1 MIVCYVILVN
11 RPFETE
17 IAGKKIFFQKNDV
30 LLTDNISQSF
40 FLRHPGNV
48 TELRI
53 DECIVRKYMES
64 ADRIQHSD
72 SAVSVPFIKTTFSHI
87 ALLHNVMQNLSLQK
101 TLPQQ
106 FSEQMFFACLSIF
119 STHRGFM
126 FLLFRCINSVALKVR
141 YIICSSPSR
150 VWRVKDIS
158 NSLYMSESLLKRKL
172 QEEKVSFSQILLD
185 IRMHNAR
192 QLISSKLSVNQIAIR
207 CGYAS
212 TPYFISVFREY
223 FGITPH
229 QMMINQSGFIEGRIA
244 IK

>member
-1 MIVCYVILVN
+1 
-11 RPFETE
+11 
-17 IAGKKIFFQKNDV
+17 
-30 LLTDNISQSF
+30 
-40 FLRHPGNV
+40 
-48 TELRI
+48 
-53 DECIVRKYMES
+53 
-64 ADRIQHSD
+64 
-72 SAVSVPFIKTTFSHI
+72 
-87 ALLHNVMQNLSLQK
+87 SLQK

-150 VWRVKDIS
+150 AWRVKDIS

-185 IRMHNAR
+185 IRMHNAQ

-229 QMMINQSGFIEGRIA
+229 QMMINQSGFIESRIA

>member
-1 MIVCYVILVN
+1 MSGNIGANPPSLTSLCYIMSYRISVCKRHCHNNFLS
-11 RPFETE
+11 RCFLPAFPF
-17 IAGKKIFFQKNDV
+17 
-30 LLTDNISQSF
+30 
-40 FLRHPGNV
+40 
-48 TELRI
+48 
-53 DECIVRKYMES
+53 
-64 ADRIQHSD
+64 
-72 SAVSVPFIKTTFSHI
+72 
-87 ALLHNVMQNLSLQK
+87 
-101 TLPQQ
+101 
-106 FSEQMFFACLSIF
+106 F

-150 VWRVKDIS
+150 AWRVKDIS

-229 QMMINQSGFIEGRIA
+229 QMMINQSGFIESRIA

>member
-87 ALLHNVMQNLSLQK
+87 ALLHNVMQNLSLWICPYISRH
-101 TLPQQ
+101 LLSLNPLL
-106 FSEQMFFACLSIF
+106 ACCRRYS
-119 STHRGFM
+119 RG
-126 FLLFRCINSVALKVR
+126 
-141 YIICSSPSR
+141 
-150 VWRVKDIS
+150 
-158 NSLYMSESLLKRKL
+158 
-172 QEEKVSFSQILLD
+172 
-185 IRMHNAR
+185 
-192 QLISSKLSVNQIAIR
+192 
-207 CGYAS
+207 
-212 TPYFISVFREY
+212 
-223 FGITPH
+223 
-229 QMMINQSGFIEGRIA
+229 
-244 IK
+244 